1 MKNFRSALLAAALSL
16 VVAAGSATAAQA
28 TTKIRV
34 GASPTP
40 HAEILKV
47 ANDVLK
53 PQGYELQ
60 IIEYSD
66 YVQPNMALEGKE
78 LDANFFQ
85 HKPYLDDFNKEKG
98 TKLVSI
104 GTVHYEPFGIY
115 AGKTKSLGALKD
127 GAMVAVPNDTTNEA
141 RALLL
146 LQSNGLIKLKDGAGL
161 TATRRDIAENPKK
174 LKIEEI
180 EAAQLVRALPD
191 VDLAIINGNYAIL
204 GGLKVADAL
213 SAEKADSIAA
223 TTYANILAVR
233 AGDENRPELKA
244 LIDALKR
251 SGQGIHD
258 QEVRRRCGSRQLSRL
273 YFPAFLPCRDSRQG
287 FLFAAA
293 A

>member
-146 LQSNGLIKLKDGAGL
+146 LQEQGLITLKEDVGLEPTKL
-161 TATRRDIAENPKK
+161 DIAENPHNY
-174 LKIEEI
+174 EI
-180 EAAQLVRALPD
+180 VEMEAAQLPRSLGSLDIAV
-191 VDLAIINGNYAIL
+191 INGNYAIQAD
-204 GGLKVADAL
+204 LKVADAL
-213 SAEKADSIAA
+213 AIESAEGTAGTAYVNVLAVKEGRESDPAIQALAKALCSDEVKAFIDE
-223 TTYANILAVR
+223 TYAGAVQ
-233 AGDENRPELKA
+233 A
-244 LIDALKR
+244 
-251 SGQGIHD
+251 
-258 QEVRRRCGSRQLSRL
+258 V
-273 YFPAFLPCRDSRQG
+273 F
-287 FLFAAA
+287 
-293 A
+293 